1 MAINERIHYFR
12 NLRGMTQKFLGMS
25 VGFSEK
31 NADVRV
37 AQYESGLRNPKPDLT
52 AQLAKTLD
60 VLPQALNVPDIESYV
75 GVMHTL
81 FALEDNYGFQ
91 VDEIDGVV
99 CLRMNPA
106 ALTMIDNLTLWH
118 EQAKKLAAGE
128 ITKEEYDHWRYNFPR
143 AQAEQEA
150 KKRRAARRAKLS
162 SEPKG

>member
-12 NLRGMTQKFLGMS
+12 NLRGMTQKSLGMS

-37 AQYESGLRNPKPDLT
+37 AQYESGLRNPKANLT
-52 AQLAKTLD
+52 AQLAQ
-60 VLPQALNVPDIESYV
+60 VLGVSPQALNVPDIESYV

-91 VDEIDGVV
+91 VDELDGTV

-128 ITKEEYDHWRYNFPR
+128 ITKEEYDHWRYNFR
-143 AQAEQEA
+143 
-150 KKRRAARRAKLS
+150 KRSINRTSSKARIK
-162 SEPKG
+162 

>member
-12 NLRGMTQKFLGMS
+12 NLRGMTQKSLGMS

-37 AQYESGLRNPKPDLT
+37 AQYESGLRNPKADLT
-52 AQLAKTLD
+52 AQLTQALG
-60 VLPQALNVPDIESYV
+60 VSPQALDVPDIESYV

-81 FALEDNYGFQ
+81 FALEDNYGLR
-91 VDEIDGVV
+91 VDEIDGTV

-118 EQAKKLAAGE
+118 EQAKKLAAGK
-128 ITKEEYDHWRYNFPR
+128 ITKEEYDHWRYNFPK

-150 KKRRAARRAKLS
+150 KKRRTTHKAKKATSL
-162 SEPKG
+162 EE

>member
-1 MAINERIHYFR
+1 MAINERIHYLR
-12 NLRGMTQKFLGMS
+12 NLRGMTQKSLGMS

-37 AQYESGLRNPKPDLT
+37 AQYESGLRNPKADLT
-52 AQLAKTLD
+52 AQLAQ
-60 VLPQALNVPDIESYV
+60 VLGVSPRALSVPDIESYV

-91 VDEIDGVV
+91 IDEIDGSV

-128 ITKEEYDHWRYNFPR
+128 ITREEYDHWRYNFPR
-143 AQAEQEA
+143 TQAEQEA
-150 KKRRAARRAKLS
+150 KKRRAARK
-162 SEPKG
+162 PKKAMPKE

>member
-1 MAINERIHYFR
+1 MATGERIRFFR
-12 NLRGMTQKFLGMS
+12 TLRGMTQKSLGMS
-25 VGFSEK
+25 VGFSEN

-37 AQYESGLRNPKPDLT
+37 AQYESGLRNPKADLT
-52 AQLAKTLD
+52 AQLAQ
-60 VLPQALNVPDIESYV
+60 VLGVSPQALSVPDIESYI

-91 VDEIDGVV
+91 IDEIDGTV

-106 ALTMIDNLTLWH
+106 ALTMIDNLALWH

-150 KKRRAARRAKLS
+150 KKRRSARKPRKAAT
-162 SEPKG
+162 EE

>member
-12 NLRGMTQKFLGMS
+12 NLRGMTQKSLGMS

-31 NADVRV
+31 NADVRI
-37 AQYESGLRNPKPDLT
+37 AQYESGLRNPKADLT
-52 AQLAKTLD
+52 AQLA
-60 VLPQALNVPDIESYV
+60 QALGVSPRALSVPDIESYI

-91 VDEIDGVV
+91 IDEIDGTV

-128 ITKEEYDHWRYNFPR
+128 ITKEEYDHWRYNFPK

-150 KKRRAARRAKLS
+150 KRRRAARKAKIAAI
-162 SEPKG
+162 EE

>member
-1 MAINERIHYFR
+1 MAINKRIHYFR
-12 NLRGMTQKFLGMS
+12 NLRGMTQKSLGMS

-31 NADVRV
+31 NADVRI
-37 AQYESGLRNPKPDLT
+37 AQYESGLRNPKADLT
-52 AQLAKTLD
+52 AQLA
-60 VLPQALNVPDIESYV
+60 QALGVSTQALSVPDIESYV

-91 VDEIDGVV
+91 IDEIDGTV

-128 ITKEEYDHWRYNFPR
+128 IAKAEYDRWRYNFPR

-150 KKRRAARRAKLS
+150 KKQRAARR
-162 SEPKG
+162 PKKAATEE

>member
-12 NLRGMTQKFLGMS
+12 NLRGMTQKSLGMS

-31 NADVRV
+31 NADVRI
-37 AQYESGLRNPKPDLT
+37 AQYESGLRNPKADLT
-52 AQLAKTLD
+52 AQLA
-60 VLPQALNVPDIESYV
+60 QALGVSPRALSVPDIESYI

-91 VDEIDGVV
+91 IDEIDGAV
-99 CLRMNPA
+99 CLRMNSA

-118 EQAKKLAAGE
+118 EQAEKLAAGE
-128 ITKEEYDHWRYNFPR
+128 ITKEEYDHWRYNFPQ

-150 KKRRAARRAKLS
+150 KKRRAVRKAKKVTSL
-162 SEPKG
+162 EE

>member
-1 MAINERIHYFR
+1 
-12 NLRGMTQKFLGMS
+12 MS

-37 AQYESGLRNPKPDLT
+37 AQYESGLRNPKADLT
-52 AQLAKTLD
+52 AQLAQALG
-60 VLPQALNVPDIESYV
+60 VSPQALNVPDIESYV
-75 GVMHTL
+75 GIMHTL

-91 VDEIDGVV
+91 VDEIDGTV

-106 ALTMIDNLTLWH
+106 ALTMIDNMTLWH

-128 ITKEEYDHWRYNFPR
+128 IPKEEYDHWRYNFTR

-150 KKRRAARRAKLS
+150 KKRRAARKPRKADTG
-162 SEPKG
+162 E